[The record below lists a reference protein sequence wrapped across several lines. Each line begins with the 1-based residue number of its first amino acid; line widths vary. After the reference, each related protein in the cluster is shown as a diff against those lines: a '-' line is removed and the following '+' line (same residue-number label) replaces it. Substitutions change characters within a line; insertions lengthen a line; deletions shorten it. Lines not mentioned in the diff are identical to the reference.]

1 MLRSTLLFLSQQPR
15 LRRWTET
22 SAAASILTKRFVAGR
37 TLEDALDVTRRLN
50 AERILVTLD
59 HLGENVTSIA
69 EALASKQA
77 YVEALRRIAQEKLEA
92 CISIKLTQF
101 GLNLSEQLCLDN
113 SMEIIKIAQE
123 LDGFVEVD
131 MESHE
136 YTDRTLRVV
145 EELHNCL
152 WQGGR
157 APLAQEPCSMTN
169 GNPVNRVL
177 LESRARVRV
186 AIQAYLRRSADDIE
200 SLCRLGV
207 PVRLCKGA
215 YREPPAVA
223 FPTKAQVNESYKRLG
238 EALFERGVYPAL
250 ATHDPKM
257 IDHSLAFAAGRGIGK
272 DSFEFQMLYGIR
284 RDLQRQLV
292 ADGHRL
298 RLYVPYGDA
307 WYPYLMRRLAE
318 RPANLLFL
326 AKNLFRR

>member
-22 SAAASILTKRFVAGR
+22 STAASILTKRFVAGR
-37 TLEDALDVTRRLN
+37 TLDEALDVTRRLN

-59 HLGENVTSIA
+59 HLGENVTSIE

-77 YVEALRRIAQEKLEA
+77 YLEALRRIAQEKLKA

-101 GLNLSEQLCLDN
+101 GLNLSEQFCLEN
-113 SMEIIKIAQE
+113 SMELIKIAQE
-123 LDGFVEVD
+123 FDGFVEVD

-136 YTDRTLRVV
+136 YTDRTLRIVG
-145 EELHNCL
+145 ELH
-152 WQGGR
+152 QS
-157 APLAQEPCSMTN
+157 Q
-169 GNPVNRVL
+169 
-177 LESRARVRV
+177 ARVRV
-186 AIQAYLRRSADDIE
+186 AIQAYLRRSADDVE

-215 YREPPAVA
+215 YREPPVVA
-223 FPTKAQVNESYKRLG
+223 FPAKAQVNESYRRLG
-238 EALFERGVYPAL
+238 EVLFDRGVYPAL
-250 ATHDPKM
+250 ATHDPQM
-257 IDHSLAFAAGRGIGK
+257 IDHALAFATRRGIGK

-292 ADGHRL
+292 AGGHRL

>member
-37 TLEDALDVTRRLN
+37 TLDEALDVTRRLN
-50 AERILVTLD
+50 AEGILVTLD
-59 HLGENVTSIA
+59 HLGENVTSIE

-77 YVEALRRIAQEKLEA
+77 YVEALRRIAQEKLKA

-101 GLNLSEQLCLDN
+101 GLNLSEQFCLEN
-113 SMEIIKIAQE
+113 SMDLIKIAQE

-136 YTDRTLRVV
+136 YTDRTLRIV
-145 EELHNCL
+145 EELH
-152 WQGGR
+152 QS
-157 APLAQEPCSMTN
+157 Q
-169 GNPVNRVL
+169 
-177 LESRARVRV
+177 ARVRV
-186 AIQAYLRRSADDIE
+186 AIQAYLRRSADDVE

-223 FPTKAQVNESYKRLG
+223 FPAKAQVNESYRRLG

-250 ATHDPKM
+250 ATHDPQM
-257 IDHSLAFAAGRGIGK
+257 IDHALAFAARRGIGK

-292 ADGHRL
+292 AGGHRL

-326 AKNLFRR
+326 VKNLFRR